1 MVNLIASVFFSHWT
15 NNVRIIEPAIPFRT
29 ENGTILNSVL
39 TLVLKNVPP
48 RCRVNGMIKP
58 N

>member
-1 MVNLIASVFFSHWT
+1 MVNLIASVFFFHWT